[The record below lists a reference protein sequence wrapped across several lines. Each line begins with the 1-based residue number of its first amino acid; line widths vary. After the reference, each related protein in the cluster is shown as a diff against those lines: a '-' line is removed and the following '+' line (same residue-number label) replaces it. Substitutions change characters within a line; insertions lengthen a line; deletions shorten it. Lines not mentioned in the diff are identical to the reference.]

1 MVCKKCGR
9 SFNDNLRTCPF
20 CGVGQETQI
29 NIKRLENELEKLK
42 IEDKTS
48 NFCDEENTNYKTILD
63 IEDIIYDLEDL
74 KIKEDKNDDI
84 ILPRVEP
91 VSDEDLIELIE
102 DIKDNK
108 DLFIVDRSQ
117 YQYKLPEKKVEQP
130 EVINS
135 NNEMYVPK
143 TDNEQLGIRDLYN
156 KQRLYNYDKENNEKP
171 EIIEL
176 PKSVTEEYA
185 QPYKNKCK
193 RIKLKK
199 EKVRLAAMI
208 RPSML

>member
-117 YQYKLPEKKVEQP
+117 YQYNYQKKKL
-130 EVINS
+130 S
-135 NNEMYVPK
+135 N
-143 TDNEQLGIRDLYN
+143 
-156 KQRLYNYDKENNEKP
+156 
-171 EIIEL
+171 
-176 PKSVTEEYA
+176 
-185 QPYKNKCK
+185 
-193 RIKLKK
+193 LK
-199 EKVRLAAMI
+199 
-208 RPSML
+208 